1 MRKPLIGLFTV
12 VLLLAGTAF
21 LYAVPPPEQQ
31 PPEQTPRQEPPQFLR
46 PIEGETSIGGLVS
59 DQNQNAMSGVGVKLF
74 VDGLN
79 VASTTTDLAGSYDL
93 RYPIDI
99 GKDKTV
105 MLWYVAPGNEW
116 VPKAV
121 VLHES
126 RAAIAANLISP
137 CIPRVQ
143 VKPFLEFNVQMVDV
157 PTRNKQIAHSGC
169 ISPVSLSR

>member
-1 MRKPLIGLFTV
+1 MRRLLIGLLTV
-12 VLLLAGTAF
+12 VLLLIAAEI
-21 LYAVPPPEQQ
+21 ARPVPPPDQQ
-31 PPEQTPRQEPPQFLR
+31 PPEQTARSEPPQFLR
-46 PIEGETSIGGLVS
+46 PIEGETSIGGMVS
-59 DQNQNAMSGVGVKLF
+59 DQAKNAMPGVHVKLF

-79 VASTTTDLAGSYDL
+79 VAAVTTDLAGAYNL

-105 MLWYVAPGNEW
+105 VLWYVAPGSEW

-126 RAAIAANLISP
+126 RAALSTRLISL

-143 VKPFLEFNVQMVDV
+143 VKPFLEFNVTMVDV
-157 PTRNKQIAHSGC
+157 PTRNQQIAHSGC
-169 ISPVSLSR
+169 L

>member
-1 MRKPLIGLFTV
+1 MEVFEMRKPLIGLLTV
-12 VLLLAGTAF
+12 VLLLVAADIAR
-21 LYAVPPPEQQ
+21 AVPPPDQQ
-31 PPEQTPRQEPPQFLR
+31 PPEQTARSEPPQFLR

-59 DQNQNAMSGVGVKLF
+59 DQMKNPMSGVQVKLF

-79 VASTTTDLAGSYDL
+79 VASVPTDLAGAYNL

-105 MLWYVAPGNEW
+105 VLWYVASETDW

-126 RAAIAANLISP
+126 RAALSARLISS

-157 PTRNKQIAHSGC
+157 STRNRQVAQSGC
-169 ISPVSLSR
+169 L

>member
-1 MRKPLIGLFTV
+1 MRRLLIGLLTV
-12 VLLLAGTAF
+12 VLLLIAAEI
-21 LYAVPPPEQQ
+21 ARPVPPPDQQ
-31 PPEQTPRQEPPQFLR
+31 PPEQTARSEPPQFLR
-46 PIEGETSIGGLVS
+46 PIEGETSIGGMVS
-59 DQNQNAMSGVGVKLF
+59 DQVKNAMSGVQVKLF

-79 VASTTTDLAGSYDL
+79 VAAVATDLAGAYNL

-105 MLWYVAPGNEW
+105 VLWYIAPGTEW

-126 RAAIAANLISP
+126 RAALSARLISS

-143 VKPFLEFNVQMVDV
+143 VKPFLEFNVTMVDV

-169 ISPVSLSR
+169 L

>member
-1 MRKPLIGLFTV
+1 MRKPLIGLLTV
-12 VLLLAGTAF
+12 VLLFVAIDIAR
-21 LYAVPPPEQQ
+21 AVPPPEQQ
-31 PPEQTPRQEPPQFLR
+31 PPEQTTRAEPPQFLR
-46 PIEGETSIGGLVS
+46 PIEGETSIGGMVM
-59 DQNQNAMSGVGVKLF
+59 DQTQNPMSGVQVKLF

-105 MLWYVAPGNEW
+105 ILWYVAPGTEW

-126 RAAIAANLISP
+126 RAAISARLISS

-143 VKPFLEFNVQMVDV
+143 VNPFLEFNVQMVDV
-157 PTRNKQIAHSGC
+157 ATRNKQIAKSGC
-169 ISPVSLSR
+169 LSPISFSQ